1 MQVGIKLSWLFLS
14 GGCPCLFPAGAGIK
28 AAAFAFFTHSERASE
43 HEAMT
48 PALISAVAVG
58 GAIGATGRYLVTVLA
73 TRLFGHAFPWG
84 TVIVNVLGSFAM
96 GALITYMALKWS
108 ATQEARAFL
117 AVGVL
122 GGFTTFSSFSLDFA
136 TLYERK
142 HALVAVLYAAG
153 SVGLS
158 LIAIFAGMALMRHLY
173 G

>member
-1 MQVGIKLSWLFLS
+1 MPFSCRRGYQ
-14 GGCPCLFPAGAGIK
+14 GGVFRV
-28 AAAFAFFTHSERASE
+28 FTHSKRKNELK
-43 HEAMT
+43 AMT
-48 PALISAVAVG
+48 PAMISAVAAG
-58 GAIGATGRYLVTVLA
+58 GAIGATGRYIVTVLA

-142 HALVAVLYAAG
+142 HALVAILYAAG